1 VSHLGTK
8 LDAGAWVVVCDGR
21 KALLLANIGDE
32 LYPNLRTFEVH
43 EQENPPT
50 SQQGTDAPGRVHES
64 GTAARSAVET
74 TDWHDQAERAFL
86 RRIVARLDKALQAG
100 ETHALIIVAPP
111 RALGVMRPLYT
122 HAISRALAAEVDR
135 DLVKLPVY
143 EIEKMLAA

>member
-1 VSHLGTK
+1 MSHLGTK

-50 SQQGTDAPGRVHES
+50 SQQGSDAPGRVHES
-64 GTAARSAVET
+64 ATAARSAVET

-111 RALGVMRPLYT
+111 RALGVIRPLYT

-135 DLVKLPVY
+135 DLVRLPVY

>member
-1 VSHLGTK
+1 MSHLGTK

-21 KALLLANIGDE
+21 KALLLANVGDE
-32 LYPNLRTFEVH
+32 LYPNLRTFEVY

-50 SQQGTDAPGRVHES
+50 SAQGTDAPGRVRES
-64 GTAARSAVET
+64 HGTARSAVET

-86 RRIVARLDKALQAG
+86 RGIIARLDRALLAG

>member
-1 VSHLGTK
+1 MSHLGTK

-32 LYPNLRTFEVH
+32 LYPSLRTFEVH

-50 SQQGTDAPGRVHES
+50 SEQGTDAPGRVHES
-64 GTAARSAVET
+64 GITARRAVET

-135 DLVKLPVY
+135 DLVRLPVN